1 MLSKL
6 NIVLFIIGLNQIMLA
21 QDLSFKTSVSKDR
34 LGVNERLRITFTI
47 NKQGGD
53 NFTPPDFKN
62 FRVLAGPMQGTSFS
76 DFNGKKTFEQSYTY
90 TIEPKKQGVF
100 TIPSASITYEGNVIK
115 TNTVK
120 ITVTK
125 AVEIPKDP
133 NDPNYI
139 ASQNIHLVAELSNT
153 NPYVGESISVVY
165 KLYVD
170 VTKVRVNH
178 TREIEP
184 PTFSGFWN
192 QEIEVKQWDAQEGTF
207 QGKPH
212 KYAVMKKVV
221 LIPQKAGKLT
231 INPMELE
238 LSVGIPIGRRDLRG
252 FMINNTINYN
262 ISTGQ
267 RTIDVKP
274 LPEKNKPIDF
284 TGAVGDF
291 DFKVTANKTELAAN
305 ESAQIKVEVSG
316 KGNLKLITLPEI
328 VTPEGLEKF
337 NPEHK
342 EQINTYLSGFRG
354 SVYDEYTVVPQYR
367 GKYKIPPLSFTYFSL
382 KNNSYK
388 TITTNP
394 IVINAPFA
402 KPQRGIDN
410 TNVVA
415 KQDVIDNAK
424 DIRYIAT
431 TANLTL
437 PDNRTDFF
445 KSTVFYTLLA
455 LPVLAIPLGMFIGF
469 KKRQRDEDV
478 VGNKRRKADRMAK
491 KYLFEAKK
499 QLGNKEAFYEALEKA
514 LHNYLKAKLNV
525 TTTDISKERI
535 RELLTARKVKS
546 ETTDAFL
553 EVFKHCEYARY
564 TPTTQVEMQAEY
576 ERAKA
581 VIVKM
586 DKEL

>member
-6 NIVLFIIGLNQIMLA
+6 NIVLFLIGLSQTVFA
-21 QDLSFKTSVSKDR
+21 QDVSFKASVSKDR

-47 NKQGGD
+47 NKQGAD

-76 DFNGKKTFEQSYTY
+76 DVNGVKSFEQSYTY
-90 TIEPKKQGVF
+90 TIEPLRQGTF
-100 TIPSASITYEGNVIK
+100 TIPSASITYNGNTLK

-120 ITVTK
+120 VTVTE

-133 NDPNYI
+133 NDPHYI
-139 ASQNIHLVAELSNT
+139 ASQNVHLVAEVSNA
-153 NPYVGESISVVY
+153 NPYVGESVSVVY

-178 TREIEP
+178 TRELES
-184 PTFSGFWN
+184 PTFNGFWN
-192 QEIEVKQWDAQEGTF
+192 QDIEVKQWDAQDGTF

-221 LIPQKAGKLT
+221 LIPQKAGKLA
-231 INPMELE
+231 IGPMELE

-252 FMINNTINYN
+252 FMINNTINYKV
-262 ISTGQ
+262 STGS
-267 RTIDVKP
+267 RTVNVKP
-274 LPEKNKPIDF
+274 LPETNKPIDF

-291 DFKVTANKTELAAN
+291 DFSVTANKTELAAN
-305 ESAQIKVEVSG
+305 ESAQVRVEVSG
-316 KGNLKLITLPEI
+316 KGNLKLIKLPEI

-337 NPEHK
+337 SPEHK
-342 EQINTYLSGFRG
+342 EKIQTHLSGFRG
-354 SVYDEYTVVPQYR
+354 SVYDEYTVVPQHR

-388 TITTNP
+388 TITSEP

-402 KPQRGIDN
+402 KPQLGMDH
-410 TNVVA
+410 TDAVA
-415 KQDVIDNAK
+415 KQDVIANAK

-431 TANLTL
+431 TADLTL
-437 PDNRTDFF
+437 PDNSPDFF
-445 KSTVFYTLLA
+445 RSTVFYGLLA

-478 VGNKRRKADRMAK
+478 SGNKRRKADRLAR
-491 KYLFEAKK
+491 KYLSEARK
-499 QLGNKEAFYEALEKA
+499 QLQNQEAFYEALEKA

-525 TTTDISKERI
+525 ETTDISKERI
-535 RELLTARKVKS
+535 SEILAARNVKP
-546 ETTDAFL
+546 ETTNAFL

-576 ERAKA
+576 NRAKA